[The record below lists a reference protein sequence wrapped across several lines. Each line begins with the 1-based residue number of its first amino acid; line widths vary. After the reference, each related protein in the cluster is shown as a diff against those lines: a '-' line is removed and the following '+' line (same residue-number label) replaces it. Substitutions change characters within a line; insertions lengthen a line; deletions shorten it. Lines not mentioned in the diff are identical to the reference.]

1 MHKTKPK
8 QLARRNTGQNKQRNK
23 DRCRQQMAP
32 KKRNML
38 EYKGYMVVQ
47 DVKAKRVV
55 VYHRG
60 HTVHTQTALKPKS
73 PLELVGIVDKYLER
87 KQGHI

>member
-8 QLARRNTGQNKQRNK
+8 QLARRSTGRSKQRNK

-32 KKRNML
+32 KKRNM
-38 EYKGYMVVQ
+38 VVQ
-47 DVKAKRVV
+47 DVKARRVV

-60 HTVHTQTALKPKS
+60 HTVHTQTALKTKS
-73 PLELVGIVDKYLER
+73 PQELVGIVDKYLER
-87 KQGHI
+87 KQGHV

>member
-1 MHKTKPK
+1 MRKTKPK
-8 QLARRNTGQNKQRNK
+8 QLARRSTGRSKQRNK
-23 DRCRQQMAP
+23 DRCRQNTAP

-47 DVKAKRVV
+47 DVKTRRVV

-73 PLELVGIVDKYLER
+73 PQELVGIVDKYLER
-87 KQGHI
+87 KQGQI